1 MEVIIIT
8 LISTAGLATISRV
21 GMVSGINIYN
31 YYIRKKTKIILKR
44 KLKKSIEKCDFINFK
59 DIIYRIKA
67 YDNTYNKYLYIKMK
81 RKYFFTDKTTKD
93 IYFFNKRFNLNDNIP
108 SPSILRSIVRE
119 EIELSLSKKND

>member
-1 MEVIIIT
+1 MEVVIIT

-21 GMVSGINIYN
+21 GMVGGINFYN
-31 YYIRKKTKIILKR
+31 YYKKKKTKRILKK
-44 KLKKSIEKCDFINFK
+44 KLKKSIKECDFITFK

-108 SPSILRSIVRE
+108 SPTIVRSIVRE
-119 EIELSLSKKND
+119 EIELSLNKKNE